1 MRFGEEDV
9 VRHKLV
15 RRIVAAYNEHAQR
28 HGAGAAPGEAS
39 LMAWSA
45 RLMPSSGLDI
55 EVLGID
61 LLVPDAPT
69 ALEVRELCVL
79 ALASAGIE
87 EGHMAVEFVDEER
100 IQVLNREYREHRQRR
115 RTCSRSGSTRTATP
129 AGPRELGDI
138 VICPEHT
145 TDLREAVVHGTL
157 HLTGMD
163 HEVDDGEML
172 ALQSE
177 LMRWVR

>member
-1 MRFGEEDV
+1 M
-9 VRHKLV
+9 
-15 RRIVAAYNEHAQR
+15 
-28 HGAGAAPGEAS
+28 AS
-39 LMAWSA
+39 A
-45 RLMPSSGLDI
+45 GLDI
-55 EVLGID
+55 EVLGVD

-87 EGHMAVEFVDEER
+87 DGHMAVEFVDDER
-100 IQVLNREYREHRQRR
+100 IQLLNREHRNVDEPTDVLSFGVDQD
-115 RTCSRSGSTRTATP
+115 GDP

-145 TDLREAVVHGTL
+145 EDLREAVIHGTL

-163 HEVDDGEML
+163 HESDDGEML

>member
-1 MRFGEEDV
+1 MT
-9 VRHKLV
+9 
-15 RRIVAAYNEHAQR
+15 
-28 HGAGAAPGEAS
+28 
-39 LMAWSA
+39 
-45 RLMPSSGLDI
+45 SSGLDI

-87 EGHMAVEFVDEER
+87 EGHMAVQFVDEDR
-100 IQVLNREYREHRQRR
+100 IRVLNLEYRDKDTPTDVLSFGVDED
-115 RTCSRSGSTRTATP
+115 GEP

-177 LMRWVR
+177 LMRWIR

>member
-1 MRFGEEDV
+1 MSV
-9 VRHKLV
+9 
-15 RRIVAAYNEHAQR
+15 
-28 HGAGAAPGEAS
+28 
-39 LMAWSA
+39 
-45 RLMPSSGLDI
+45 SGLDI

-87 EGHMAVEFVDEER
+87 EGHMAVEFVDADR
-100 IQVLNREYREHRQRR
+100 IQTLNREYRSIDKPTDVLSFGVDED
-115 RTCSRSGSTRTATP
+115 GDA

-145 TDLREAVVHGTL
+145 SDLREAVVHGTL

-172 ALQSE
+172 ALQAE

>member
-1 MRFGEEDV
+1 
-9 VRHKLV
+9 
-15 RRIVAAYNEHAQR
+15 
-28 HGAGAAPGEAS
+28 
-39 LMAWSA
+39 MA
-45 RLMPSSGLDI
+45 SSGLDI

-69 ALEVRELCVL
+69 ALEVRELCAL
-79 ALASAGIE
+79 ALASAGIA
-87 EGHMAVEFVDEER
+87 EGHMAVEFVDAAR
-100 IQVLNREYREHRQRR
+100 IRELNRAHRAIDEP
-115 RTCSRSGSTRTATP
+115 TDVLSFGVDEDGDS

-138 VICPEHT
+138 IICPQHT

-163 HEVDDGEML
+163 HEADDGEML

>member
-1 MRFGEEDV
+1 MNG
-9 VRHKLV
+9 H
-15 RRIVAAYNEHAQR
+15 
-28 HGAGAAPGEAS
+28 
-39 LMAWSA
+39 
-45 RLMPSSGLDI
+45 GLDI
-55 EVLGID
+55 EVLGADRLAAGDPI
-61 LLVPDAPT
+61 

-87 EGHMAVEFVDEER
+87 EGHLAVEFVDAER
-100 IQVLNREYREHRQRR
+100 IQELNREFRHKDAPTDVLSFGVDED
-115 RTCSRSGSTRTATP
+115 SEP

-145 TDLREAVVHGTL
+145 TDLREAIIHGTL

-163 HEVDDGEML
+163 HEVDEGEML

-177 LMRWVR
+177 IFRWVAP